1 MKNLPVYSKNRIFA
15 SLTKFWFSTA
25 QHSTAQHITAQHITA
40 QHITAQHLAN
50 GVAISF
56 LLYIKQTCL

>member
-15 SLTKFWFSTA
+15 FLTKSWFSTA
-25 QHSTAQHITAQHITA
+25 QHSTAQHS
-40 QHITAQHLAN
+40 TAQHLAN